1 MTIWLTRPE
10 AESARLAAALA
21 ARGIASIIAPVI
33 RIIEQPVSL
42 EDSDYTAIL
51 TTSQHALKSV
61 NNPSSL
67 THLPLFTVGNRSRKA
82 AFDKGFL
89 RAEILA
95 PNATSLSAAIA
106 KRYPQPAHF
115 LYLSGRDIR
124 LDLSATL
131 GAHGHRVTHIIT
143 YDAAILPELSPAL
156 LSHWPEITGVAL
168 FSART
173 TEAVIALMA
182 KHQITPNAAIAAFCL
197 SDKVAAA
204 LQSHGWKNIRI
215 CPAPSEE
222 LLLAS
227 ISSAKKNP

>member
-21 ARGIASIIAPVI
+21 ARGIASIIAPAI
-33 RIIEQPVSL
+33 HIIEQPVTL
-42 EDSDYTAIL
+42 EDSNYTAIL

-61 NNPSSL
+61 NNPASL
-67 THLPLFTVGNRSRKA
+67 THLPLFTVGSRSHKA
-82 AFDKGFL
+82 ALDKDFL

-124 LDLSATL
+124 VDLTATL
-131 GAHGHRVTHIIT
+131 AAHGHRVTRIVT
-143 YDAAILPELSPAL
+143 YSAAILPALSPAL
-156 LSHWPEITGVAL
+156 LTRWPEISGVVL
-168 FSART
+168 FSSRT
-173 TEAVIALMA
+173 ASAVLSLMA
-182 KHQITPNAAIAAFCL
+182 HHQLALNTSITAFCL
-197 SDKVAAA
+197 SNAVAATMKNA
-204 LQSHGWKNIRI
+204 GWKNIWI
-215 CPAPSEE
+215 SPEPSEE

-227 ISSAKKNP
+227 IPSAKISP

>member
-10 AESARLAAALA
+10 AESARFAAALSV
-21 ARGIASIIAPVI
+21 RGIPTIIAPVI
-33 RIIEQPVSL
+33 RIIERPVTL
-42 EDSDYTAIL
+42 ENSDFTAIL

-61 NNPSSL
+61 NNAAIIS
-67 THLPLFTVGNRSRKA
+67 HLPLFTVGNRSRKA
-82 AFDKGFL
+82 AIDKGFS

-95 PNATSLSAAIA
+95 TNATSLSAAIA

-124 LDLSATL
+124 LDLAATL
-131 GAHGHRVTHIIT
+131 GAHGHRVTRIIT
-143 YDAAILPELSPAL
+143 YNAAILPELSPAL

-168 FSART
+168 FSARA

-182 KHQITPNAAIAAFCL
+182 KHQLTPNAGITAFCL

-227 ISSAKKNP
+227 ISSAKNHP